1 MAGRIYLEV
10 DASSLQGQ
18 IARLASVCTPEQC
31 ERTMAGIY
39 RRTGGHVRRILRT
52 DLPKQ
57 YVIKPGEVGKAVGS
71 AKISG
76 LSCTIPV
83 RGPKRILGPK
93 GFTAS
98 GGAHGW
104 NSLKKKYRVKAK
116 IVRSGTSILPANAG
130 SYGGKPPFRNLSAPS
145 LNGITFTR
153 AGNSRKPIKAMVG
166 IAIPQMPM
174 NRSKPDVQK
183 DILNYMSKRIEH
195 EFMRLLSG

>member
-1 MAGRIYLEV
+1 
-10 DASSLQGQ
+10 
-18 IARLASVCTPEQC
+18 
-31 ERTMAGIY
+31 MAGIY

-104 NSLKKKYRVKAK
+104 NSLRKKYRVKAK

-153 AGNSRKPIKAMVG
+153 AGDSRKPIKAMVG